1 MTAVDIHVLQKSFFH
16 ARATRDIFYRISA
29 LKKLKTQVLAHEQE
43 VYDALAADLGKS
55 EFEAFLT
62 EFQVITTEL
71 DKYIKKTASWSKPN
85 YVWPSVFNFPSI
97 DKRYPEPYGCTLLI
111 SPWNYPFQLALAPLI
126 GAVAAGNTVVLK
138 PSEFACATSTILEKI
153 IKSSFEPGHV
163 YVMLGDETVSK
174 NLTALKWD
182 YIFFTGSPKVG
193 KIIYQQAAIHLT
205 PVTLELGGK
214 NPCVVEES
222 ASLKVSAR
230 RIVWAKF
237 LNAGQTCIAPDY
249 VLVHEDILETFIK
262 ELKNCIVEQFSSVAQ
277 NSPDLG
283 RIIRT
288 AHFEKLVE
296 MLDDEDIIYGGRYDA
311 ASRFIEP
318 TLLLNPSRESKVMQ
332 QEIFGPIL
340 PVITYR
346 SKSDLNHWIA
356 GYETPLAAYVFT
368 QNSAFSKWFINNF
381 PYGGGVINDC
391 IVHFVNDRLP
401 FGGKGNS
408 GMGSYHGRKT
418 FDTFSHYK
426 GIVHRGTWLDIPVKY
441 APYKNKIGR
450 IKQLFKFVP
459 SLVGYF

>member
-1 MTAVDIHVLQKSFFH
+1 MTAGDIHSLQKSFFN
-16 ARATRDIFYRISA
+16 ARATRDVSYRIRA
-29 LKKLKTQVLAHEQE
+29 LKRLKQEVLAHEQD
-43 VYDALAADLGKS
+43 VYNALAADLGKS

-71 DKYIKKTASWSKPN
+71 DTYINKTASWSKPKN
-85 YVWPSVFNFPSI
+85 VWPSVFNFPSI

-126 GAVAAGNTVVLK
+126 GAIAAGNTVVLK
-138 PSEFACATSTILEKI
+138 PSEFASATSSLLEKI
-153 IKSSFEPGHV
+153 IKASFEPGHAH
-163 YVMLGDETVSK
+163 VMLGDETVSK
-174 NLTALKWD
+174 SLTELRWD
-182 YIFFTGSPKVG
+182 YIFFTGSPQVG
-193 KIIYQQAAIHLT
+193 KIIYQQAAKHLT
-205 PVTLELGGK
+205 PLTLELGGK

-222 ASLKVSAR
+222 AAIKVSAR

-249 VLVHEDILETFIK
+249 LLLHENIQEVFIK
-262 ELKNCIVEQFSSVAQ
+262 ELKNCIVEQFGHTAQ

-288 AHFEKLVE
+288 AHFNKLVE
-296 MLDDEDIIYGGRYDA
+296 MLDGEQIIYGGKHDVTHK
-311 ASRFIEP
+311 FIEP
-318 TLLLNPSRESKVMQ
+318 TLLLNPSRDSKVMQ

-340 PVITYR
+340 PIITYS
-346 SKSDLNHWIA
+346 SKNNLEQWIT

-368 QNSAFSKWFINNF
+368 QNNDFSKWFIDTF

-391 IVHFVNDRLP
+391 IVQFVNDRLP

-426 GIVHRGTWLDIPVKY
+426 AVVYRGTWLDIPVKY
-441 APYKNKIGR
+441 APYKNKIIR
-450 IKQLFKFVP
+450 IKQLFKWIP
-459 SLVGYF
+459 